1 MDTDH
6 REEISKLGEELLL
19 VEEERKAGK
28 KVYTIDELDKILNG
42 VIDNAKKI
50 MKSKTV
56 RLRCLTVLL
65 KKGEITSSNLPEGK
79 IYLLLIIPVLPV
91 PTS

>member
-42 VIDNAKKI
+42 VIDNAKK
-50 MKSKTV
+50 
-56 RLRCLTVLL
+56 
-65 KKGEITSSNLPEGK
+65 
-79 IYLLLIIPVLPV
+79 
-91 PTS
+91 